1 MSDTSR
7 TRPPVKAIAPERL
20 VSPAVVVDNT
30 GPVAPRRP
38 KIEAAL
44 REQARPLRS
53 DRTWLPSAP
62 EYFVG

>member
-7 TRPPVKAIAPERL
+7 KRPPVKAIAPEQA
-20 VSPAVVVDNT
+20 VSTVVVVDNT
-30 GPVAPRRP
+30 GPMAPRRP

-44 REQARPLRS
+44 WEQARPRRS
-53 DRTWLPSAP
+53 DRPWIPSAP